1 MERQSRQRNRTS
13 KHKIRHEIENKKDT
27 ATIDKQTQTP
37 KKMKIQKKEKKQN
50 GHTEQSNSTTCYLS
64 QDENNTNNI
73 SQTNTSPQDKTKSCP
88 IEHTSPSPT
97 KAINKNQTPIN
108 EIDIILPFDTD

>member
-37 KKMKIQKKEKKQN
+37 KKNERTKEIKERK
-50 GHTEQSNSTTCYLS
+50 
-64 QDENNTNNI
+64 
-73 SQTNTSPQDKTKSCP
+73 
-88 IEHTSPSPT
+88 
-97 KAINKNQTPIN
+97 
-108 EIDIILPFDTD
+108 